1 MALGLG
7 VLRLTPPH
15 FWAMSLPE
23 LNAALEGLTGAAWAA
38 EPISRHRLGALMDRY
53 PDHSIEQET

>member
-7 VLRLTPPH
+7 VLRLPPLH

-23 LNAALEGLTGAAWAA
+23 LNAALEGYTGAAWAA
-38 EPISRHRLGALMDRY
+38 APLSRHEFGALIRRY

>member
-7 VLRLTPPH
+7 VLRLSPAH

-23 LNAALEGLTGAAWAA
+23 LNSALEGFTGAVWAA
-38 EPISRHRLGALMDRY
+38 EPISRRHFGVLMDRY
-53 PDHSIEQET
+53 PDNPDQQET